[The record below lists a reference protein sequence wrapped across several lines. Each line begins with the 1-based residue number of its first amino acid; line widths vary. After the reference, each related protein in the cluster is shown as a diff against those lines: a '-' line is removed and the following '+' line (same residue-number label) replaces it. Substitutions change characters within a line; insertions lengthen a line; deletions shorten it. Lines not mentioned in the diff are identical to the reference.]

1 MSLGTRIEFTDTEI
15 ADVLEQAAEH
25 VRAGWTQHCVAE
37 YVNGQRHVCG
47 SGAVWLSVGMVIEPR
62 VAVGY
67 STRFTLSA
75 DNVLTWV
82 GTEDRGEMARRYQ
95 LWTVALD
102 LIQER
107 VGDMVSV
114 WNDAIDQTQDNV
126 ADTMLQVAKEL
137 RNTDTP

>member
-1 MSLGTRIEFTDTEI
+1 MSLGPRIEFTNTEV
-15 ADVLEQAAEH
+15 ADVLERAVEH

-47 SGAVWLSVGMVIEPR
+47 SGAVWLGVGMVIEPR
-62 VAVGY
+62 PAVDD
-67 STRFTLSA
+67 STRFTLGA
-75 DNVLTWV
+75 DDVRTWV

-95 LWTVALD
+95 LWAAALD

-107 VGDMVSV
+107 VGDTVPV
-114 WNDAIDQTQDNV
+114 WNDANGQTQDRV

-137 RNTDTP
+137 RNNETP